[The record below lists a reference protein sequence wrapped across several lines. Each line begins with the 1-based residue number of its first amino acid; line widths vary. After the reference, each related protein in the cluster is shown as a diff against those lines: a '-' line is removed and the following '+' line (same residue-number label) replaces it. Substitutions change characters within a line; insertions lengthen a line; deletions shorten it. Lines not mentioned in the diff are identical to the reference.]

1 MRSNNFIEVPAESIK
16 SPKADGAARA
26 ADSWPGT
33 RYALE
38 NSAAQARD
46 RFVALSA
53 LFDAGTVRDLEE
65 RGVSS
70 GWHCLEV
77 GGGGGSIAAWLSGR
91 VGPRGRVV
99 VTDINTRTSH
109 RRDSARALK
118 RSGDR
123 R

>member
-1 MRSNNFIEVPAESIK
+1 MFARYFTDSIPAPDRSESPAALHSMRGE
-16 SPKADGAARA
+16 
-26 ADSWPGT
+26 
-33 RYALE
+33 YALD
-38 NSAAQARD
+38 NSAVEAVE
-46 RFVALSA
+46 RFSALHE
-53 LFDAGTVRDLEE
+53 LFDAGTIRHIEE
-65 RGVSS
+65 RGITR

-77 GGGGGSIAAWLSGR
+77 GGGGGSIAAWLSRR
-91 VGPRGRVV
+91 VGPTGRVV

>member
-1 MRSNNFIEVPAESIK
+1 MRSNNVIEVPAQSSK
-16 SPKADGAARA
+16 SPGADGATCA
-26 ADSWPGT
+26 ADSLPGT

-53 LFDAGTVRDLEE
+53 LFDAGTIRHLEE

-77 GGGGGSIAAWLSGR
+77 GGGGGSILGHSLR
-91 VGPRGRVV
+91 RS
-99 VTDINTRTSH
+99 NTASSASLPKAL
-109 RRDSARALK
+109 RDNC
-118 RSGDR
+118 GNVDG
-123 R
+123 